1 MKVIN
6 YSLIFYVLRRFIFL
20 ACFISTLH
28 LAGCASISPDIGD
41 MTQAYSE
48 TVEKH
53 ERNQILKNLLRAGDS
68 VPMSFTTV
76 PTIIGSG
83 TLEAGTGVTGQ
94 LYGNLFSNASNTT
107 TLRGSRSFNFT
118 LSSLDNEKFISAFL
132 GDIPLDSFQVFS
144 GSDFHQQLFFTL
156 LIDSITFNSE
166 KDDRKVIEN
175 GTSTKNRF
183 TRFQA
188 ILEDLI
194 SSGLRTEKITYAS
207 SVGIDLSRQEFLS
220 KYFNAGLISDKNI
233 KVTKLDSPA
242 GERYRIIRLTNS
254 TRFCLS
260 TNQFE
265 KLSGIKLSPKLNC
278 KAPSERVMDAAD
290 LNDNKNFDSLEFD
303 VRSAREVY
311 RFVGRLVASQINQS
325 EWVPSIELKKRQAGI
340 LAGTH
345 PLIVV
350 KKGLPDPGEK
360 VLAVAEHMGSSY
372 YVPLENSGFSSRVFE
387 YLSLLL
393 STSMV
398 KDAIP
403 ASPGILVR

>member
-1 MKVIN
+1 MKKIVYILCLGF
-6 YSLIFYVLRRFIFL
+6 SFVFV
-20 ACFISTLH
+20 
-28 LAGCASISPDIGD
+28 GCASISPDIGD
-41 MTQAYSE
+41 MTRAYSD

-53 ERNQILKNLLRAGDS
+53 ERNQILKNLLRAGDGI
-68 VPMSFTTV
+68 PMSFTTV

-83 TLEAGTGVTGQ
+83 TLEAGTGITGQ

-132 GDIPLDSFQVFS
+132 GDIPLESFQVFS
-144 GSDFHQQLFFTL
+144 GSDFHQKLFFTL
-156 LIDSITFNSE
+156 LVDSITFNAE

-183 TRFQA
+183 NKFQA

-194 SSGLRTEKITYAS
+194 ESGLKTEKITYAS
-207 SVGIDLSRQEFLS
+207 SVGIDLSREEFLTN
-220 KYFNAGLISDKNI
+220 YFRTGLITDKNI
-233 KVTKLDSPA
+233 KVTKSMTA
-242 GERYRIIRLTNS
+242 TGERFRIVRLSNS

-260 TNQFE
+260 SNQFE
-265 KLSGIKLSPKLNC
+265 KLSGIKLSSKLNC
-278 KAPSERVMDAAD
+278 KNINERVIDVAD
-290 LNDNKNFDSLEFD
+290 SNDGENYDSLEFD

-311 RFVGRLVASQINQS
+311 RYVGRLVVSQIRQD

-340 LAGTH
+340 LAGSH
-345 PLIVV
+345 PIIVV
-350 KKGLPDPGEK
+350 KKGEPAPGEK

-372 YVPLENSGFSSRVFE
+372 YIPFENSGFSSRVFE

-403 ASPGILVR
+403 SSPGILVR

>member
-1 MKVIN
+1 
-6 YSLIFYVLRRFIFL
+6 
-20 ACFISTLH
+20 
-28 LAGCASISPDIGD
+28 
-41 MTQAYSE
+41 MTRAYSD

-53 ERNQILKNLLRAGDS
+53 ERNQILKNLLRAGDGI
-68 VPMSFTTV
+68 PMSFTTV

-83 TLEAGTGVTGQ
+83 TLEAGTGITGQ

-132 GDIPLDSFQVFS
+132 GDIPLESFQVFS
-144 GSDFHQQLFFTL
+144 GSDFHQKLFFTL
-156 LIDSITFNSE
+156 LVDSITFNAE

-183 TRFQA
+183 NKFQA

-194 SSGLRTEKITYAS
+194 ESGLKTEKITYAS
-207 SVGIDLSRQEFLS
+207 SVGIDLSREEFLTN
-220 KYFNAGLISDKNI
+220 YFRTGLITDKNI
-233 KVTKLDSPA
+233 KVTKSMTA
-242 GERYRIIRLTNS
+242 TGERFRIVRLSNS

-260 TNQFE
+260 SNQFE
-265 KLSGIKLSPKLNC
+265 KLSGIKLSSKLNC
-278 KAPSERVMDAAD
+278 KNINERVIDVAD
-290 LNDNKNFDSLEFD
+290 SNDGENYDSLEFD

-311 RFVGRLVASQINQS
+311 RYVGRLVVSQIRQD

-340 LAGTH
+340 LAGSH

-350 KKGLPDPGEK
+350 KKGEPAPGEK

-372 YVPLENSGFSSRVFE
+372 YIPFENSGFSSRVFE

-393 STSMV
+393 SISMV

-403 ASPGILVR
+403 SSPGILVR

>member
-1 MKVIN
+1 MKKII
-6 YSLIFYVLRRFIFL
+6 YFFCL
-20 ACFISTLH
+20 ACPIVFG
-28 LAGCASISPDIGD
+28 GCASISPDIGD

-68 VPMSFTTV
+68 IPMSFTTV

-94 LYGNLFSNASNTT
+94 LYGSLFSNASNTT

-118 LSSLDNEKFISAFL
+118 LSSLDNERFISAFL
-132 GDIPLDSFQVFS
+132 GDISLDSFELFS
-144 GSDFHQQLFFTL
+144 GSDFHQQLFYTL
-156 LIDSITFNSE
+156 LIDRVTINPE
-166 KDDRKVIEN
+166 KDDRRVIEN
-175 GTSTKNRF
+175 GTSSKKRF
-183 TRFQA
+183 NTFQTF
-188 ILEDLI
+188 LEDLT
-194 SSGLRTEKITYAS
+194 SSGLRTEKITYATP
-207 SVGIDLSRQEFLS
+207 VGIDLSRQELLS
-220 KYFNAGLISDKNI
+220 NYFSSGLISDKNI
-233 KVTKLDSPA
+233 KVTKTVTPA
-242 GERYRIIRLTNS
+242 GDRYRVIRLSNA

-260 TNQFE
+260 TRQFE
-265 KLSGIKLSPKLNC
+265 KLNGIKLSPNLDC
-278 KAPSERVMDAAD
+278 KASNEKVIDVNNSN
-290 LNDNKNFDSLEFD
+290 NDKNYDSLEFD

-311 RFVGRLVASQINQS
+311 RYIGRLVASQISQN
-325 EWVPSIELKKRQAGI
+325 EWIPSIELKKRQAGI
-340 LAGTH
+340 LAGSH

-350 KKGLPDPGEK
+350 KKGQPVPGER

-372 YVPLENSGFSSRVFE
+372 YVPIENSGFSSRVFE

>member
-1 MKVIN
+1 MKKII
-6 YSLIFYVLRRFIFL
+6 YFFCL
-20 ACFISTLH
+20 ACPIVFG
-28 LAGCASISPDIGD
+28 GCASISPDIGD

-68 VPMSFTTV
+68 IPMSFTTV

-94 LYGNLFSNASNTT
+94 LYGSLFSNASNTT

-118 LSSLDNEKFISAFL
+118 LSSLDNERFISAFL
-132 GDIPLDSFQVFS
+132 GDISLDSFELFS
-144 GSDFHQQLFFTL
+144 GSDFHQQLFYTL
-156 LIDSITFNSE
+156 LIDRVTINPE
-166 KDDRKVIEN
+166 KDDRRVIEN
-175 GTSTKNRF
+175 GTSSKKRF
-183 TRFQA
+183 NTFQTF
-188 ILEDLI
+188 LEDLT
-194 SSGLRTEKITYAS
+194 SSGLRTEKITYATP
-207 SVGIDLSRQEFLS
+207 VGIDLSRQELLS
-220 KYFNAGLISDKNI
+220 NYFSSGLISDKNI
-233 KVTKLDSPA
+233 KVTKTVTPA
-242 GERYRIIRLTNS
+242 GDRYRVIRLSNA

-260 TNQFE
+260 TRQFE
-265 KLSGIKLSPKLNC
+265 KLNGIKLSPNLDC
-278 KAPSERVMDAAD
+278 KASNEKVIDVNNSN
-290 LNDNKNFDSLEFD
+290 NDKNYDSLEFD

-311 RFVGRLVASQINQS
+311 RYIGRLVASQISQN
-325 EWVPSIELKKRQAGI
+325 EWIPSIELKKRQAGI
-340 LAGTH
+340 LAGSH

-350 KKGLPDPGEK
+350 KKGQPVPGER

>member
-1 MKVIN
+1 MKKIVYILCLGF
-6 YSLIFYVLRRFIFL
+6 SFVFV
-20 ACFISTLH
+20 
-28 LAGCASISPDIGD
+28 GCASISPDIGD
-41 MTQAYSE
+41 MTRAYSD

-53 ERNQILKNLLRAGDS
+53 ERNQILKNLLRAGDGI
-68 VPMSFTTV
+68 PMSFTTV

-83 TLEAGTGVTGQ
+83 TLEAGTGITGQ

-132 GDIPLDSFQVFS
+132 GDIPLESFQVFS
-144 GSDFHQQLFFTL
+144 GSDFHQKLFFTL
-156 LIDSITFNSE
+156 LVDSITFNAE

-183 TRFQA
+183 NKFQA

-194 SSGLRTEKITYAS
+194 ESGLKTEKITYAS
-207 SVGIDLSRQEFLS
+207 SVGIELSREEFLTN
-220 KYFNAGLISDKNI
+220 YFRAGLITDKNI
-233 KVTKLDSPA
+233 KVTKSMTA
-242 GERYRIIRLTNS
+242 TGERFRIVRLSNS

-260 TNQFE
+260 SNQFE
-265 KLSGIKLSPKLNC
+265 KLSGIKLSSKLNC
-278 KAPSERVMDAAD
+278 KNINERVIDVAD
-290 LNDNKNFDSLEFD
+290 SNDGENYDSLEFD

-311 RFVGRLVASQINQS
+311 RYVGRLVVSQIRQD

-340 LAGTH
+340 LAGSH

-350 KKGLPDPGEK
+350 KKGEPATGEK

-372 YVPLENSGFSSRVFE
+372 YIPFENSGFSSRVFE

-403 ASPGILVR
+403 SSPGILVR

>member
-1 MKVIN
+1 MKKII
-6 YSLIFYVLRRFIFL
+6 YFFCL
-20 ACFISTLH
+20 ACPIVFG
-28 LAGCASISPDIGD
+28 GCASISPDIGD

-68 VPMSFTTV
+68 IPMSFTTV

-94 LYGNLFSNASNTT
+94 LYGSLFSNASNTT

-118 LSSLDNEKFISAFL
+118 LSSLDNERFISAFL
-132 GDIPLDSFQVFS
+132 GDISLDSFELFS
-144 GSDFHQQLFFTL
+144 GSDFHQQLFYTL
-156 LIDSITFNSE
+156 LIDRVTINPE
-166 KDDRKVIEN
+166 KDDRRVIEN
-175 GTSTKNRF
+175 GTSSKKRF
-183 TRFQA
+183 NTFQTF
-188 ILEDLI
+188 LEDLT
-194 SSGLRTEKITYAS
+194 SSGLRTEKITYANP
-207 SVGIDLSRQEFLS
+207 VGIDLSRQELLS
-220 KYFNAGLISDKNI
+220 NYFSSGLISDKNI
-233 KVTKLDSPA
+233 KVTKTVTPA
-242 GERYRIIRLTNS
+242 GDRYRVIRLSNA

-260 TNQFE
+260 TRQFE
-265 KLSGIKLSPKLNC
+265 KLNGIKLSPNLDC
-278 KAPSERVMDAAD
+278 KASNEKVIDVNNSN
-290 LNDNKNFDSLEFD
+290 NDKNYDSLEFD

-311 RFVGRLVASQINQS
+311 RYVGRLVASQISQN
-325 EWVPSIELKKRQAGI
+325 EWIPSIELKKRQAGI
-340 LAGTH
+340 LAGSH

-350 KKGLPDPGEK
+350 KKGQPVPGER

-372 YVPLENSGFSSRVFE
+372 YVPIENSGFSSRVFE

>member
-1 MKVIN
+1 MKKIVYILCLGF
-6 YSLIFYVLRRFIFL
+6 SFVFV
-20 ACFISTLH
+20 
-28 LAGCASISPDIGD
+28 GCASISPDIGD
-41 MTQAYSE
+41 MTRAYSD

-53 ERNQILKNLLRAGDS
+53 ERNQILKNLLRAGDGI
-68 VPMSFTTV
+68 PMSFTTV

-83 TLEAGTGVTGQ
+83 TLEAGTGITGQ

-132 GDIPLDSFQVFS
+132 GDIPLESFQVFS
-144 GSDFHQQLFFTL
+144 GSDFHQKLFFTL
-156 LIDSITFNSE
+156 LVDSITFNAE

-183 TRFQA
+183 NKFQA

-194 SSGLRTEKITYAS
+194 ESGLKTEKITYAS
-207 SVGIDLSRQEFLS
+207 SIGIELSREEFLTN
-220 KYFNAGLISDKNI
+220 YFRTGLITDKNI
-233 KVTKLDSPA
+233 KVTKSMTA
-242 GERYRIIRLTNS
+242 TGERFRIVRLSNS

-260 TNQFE
+260 SIQFE
-265 KLSGIKLSPKLNC
+265 KLSGIKLSSKLNC
-278 KAPSERVMDAAD
+278 KNINERVIDVAD
-290 LNDNKNFDSLEFD
+290 SNDGENYDSLEFD

-311 RFVGRLVASQINQS
+311 RYVGRLVVSQIRQD

-340 LAGTH
+340 LAGSH

-350 KKGLPDPGEK
+350 KKGEPAPGEK

-372 YVPLENSGFSSRVFE
+372 YIPFENSGFSSRVFE

-403 ASPGILVR
+403 SSPGILVR

>member
-1 MKVIN
+1 MKKII
-6 YSLIFYVLRRFIFL
+6 YILCLGFSLAF
-20 ACFISTLH
+20 
-28 LAGCASISPDIGD
+28 AGCASISPDIGD
-41 MTQAYSE
+41 MTRAYSD

-53 ERNQILKNLLRAGDS
+53 ERNQILKNLLRAGDGI
-68 VPMSFTTV
+68 PMSFTTV

-83 TLEAGTGVTGQ
+83 TLEAGTGITGQ

-132 GDIPLDSFQVFS
+132 GDIPLESFQVFS
-144 GSDFHQQLFFTL
+144 GSDFHQKLFFTL
-156 LIDSITFNSE
+156 LVDSVTFNAE

-183 TRFQA
+183 NRFQA

-194 SSGLRTEKITYAS
+194 ESGLKTEKITYAS
-207 SVGIDLSRQEFLS
+207 SVGIELSRQEFLTN
-220 KYFNAGLISDKNI
+220 YFQTGLISDKNI
-233 KVTKLDSPA
+233 KVTKSMTA
-242 GERYRIIRLTNS
+242 TGERFRIVRLTNS

-260 TNQFE
+260 SNQFE
-265 KLSGIKLSPKLNC
+265 KLSGIKLSSKLNC
-278 KAPSERVMDAAD
+278 KPINERVVDVAD
-290 LNDNKNFDSLEFD
+290 LNYSENYDSLEFD

-311 RFVGRLVASQINQS
+311 RYVGRLVASQIRQN

-340 LAGTH
+340 LAGSH

-350 KKGLPDPGEK
+350 KKGDPDPGEK

-372 YVPLENSGFSSRVFE
+372 YIPFENSGFSSRVFE

-403 ASPGILVR
+403 SSPGILVR

>member
-1 MKVIN
+1 MKKIIYFFCLVCPIV
-6 YSLIFYVLRRFIFL
+6 FG
-20 ACFISTLH
+20 
-28 LAGCASISPDIGD
+28 GCASISPDIGD

-68 VPMSFTTV
+68 IPMSFTTV

-94 LYGNLFSNASNTT
+94 LYGSLFSNASNTT

-118 LSSLDNEKFISAFL
+118 LSSLDNERFISAFL
-132 GDIPLDSFQVFS
+132 GDISLDSFELFS
-144 GSDFHQQLFFTL
+144 GSDFHQQLFYTL
-156 LIDSITFNSE
+156 LIDRVTINPE
-166 KDDRKVIEN
+166 KDDRRVIEN
-175 GTSTKNRF
+175 GTSSKKRF
-183 TRFQA
+183 NTFQTF
-188 ILEDLI
+188 LEDLT
-194 SSGLRTEKITYAS
+194 SSGLRTEKITYATP
-207 SVGIDLSRQEFLS
+207 VGIDLSRQELLS
-220 KYFNAGLISDKNI
+220 NYFSSGLISDKNI
-233 KVTKLDSPA
+233 KVTKTVTPA
-242 GERYRIIRLTNS
+242 GDRYRVIRLSNV

-260 TNQFE
+260 TRQFE
-265 KLSGIKLSPKLNC
+265 KLNGIKLSPNLDC
-278 KAPSERVMDAAD
+278 KASNEKVIDVNNSN
-290 LNDNKNFDSLEFD
+290 NDKNYDSLEFD

-311 RFVGRLVASQINQS
+311 RYIGRLVASQISQN
-325 EWVPSIELKKRQAGI
+325 EWIPSIELKKRQAGI
-340 LAGTH
+340 LAGSH

-350 KKGLPDPGEK
+350 KKGQPVPGER

-372 YVPLENSGFSSRVFE
+372 YVPIENSGFSSRVFE

>member
-1 MKVIN
+1 MKKIVYILCLGF
-6 YSLIFYVLRRFIFL
+6 SFVFV
-20 ACFISTLH
+20 
-28 LAGCASISPDIGD
+28 GCASISPDIGD
-41 MTQAYSE
+41 MTRAYSD

-53 ERNQILKNLLRAGDS
+53 ERNQILKNLLRAGDGI
-68 VPMSFTTV
+68 PMSFTTV

-83 TLEAGTGVTGQ
+83 TLEAGTGITGQ

-132 GDIPLDSFQVFS
+132 GDIPLESFQVFS
-144 GSDFHQQLFFTL
+144 GSDFHQKLFFTL
-156 LIDSITFNSE
+156 LVDSITFNAE

-183 TRFQA
+183 NKFQA

-194 SSGLRTEKITYAS
+194 ESGLKTEKITYAS
-207 SVGIDLSRQEFLS
+207 SVGIDLSREEFLTN
-220 KYFNAGLISDKNI
+220 YFRTGLITDKNI
-233 KVTKLDSPA
+233 KVTKSMTA
-242 GERYRIIRLTNS
+242 TGERFRIVRLSNS

-260 TNQFE
+260 SIQFE
-265 KLSGIKLSPKLNC
+265 KLSGIKLSSKLNC
-278 KAPSERVMDAAD
+278 KNINERVIDVAD
-290 LNDNKNFDSLEFD
+290 SNDGENYDSLEFD

-311 RFVGRLVASQINQS
+311 RYVGRLVVSQIRQD

-340 LAGTH
+340 LAGSH

-350 KKGLPDPGEK
+350 KKGEPAPGEK

-372 YVPLENSGFSSRVFE
+372 YIPFENSGFSSRVFE

-403 ASPGILVR
+403 SSPGILVR

>member
-1 MKVIN
+1 MNFYQGINSMKKII
-6 YSLIFYVLRRFIFL
+6 YFFCL
-20 ACFISTLH
+20 ACPIIFG
-28 LAGCASISPDIGD
+28 GCASISPDIGD

-68 VPMSFTTV
+68 IPMSFTTV

-118 LSSLDNEKFISAFL
+118 LSSLDNERFISAFL
-132 GDIPLDSFQVFS
+132 GDISLDSFQLFS
-144 GSDFHQQLFFTL
+144 GSDFHQQLFYTL
-156 LIDSITFNSE
+156 LIDSVTINSE
-166 KDDRKVIEN
+166 KDDRRVIEN
-175 GTSTKNRF
+175 GTSTKKRF
-183 TRFQA
+183 NAFQTF
-188 ILEDLI
+188 LEDLTY
-194 SSGLRTEKITYAS
+194 SGLRTEKITYANL
-207 SVGIDLSRQEFLS
+207 VGIDLSRQEFLS
-220 KYFNAGLISDKNI
+220 NYFNTGLIYDKNI
-233 KVTKLDSPA
+233 KVTKTITPA
-242 GERYRIIRLTNS
+242 GDRYQVIRLSNA

-260 TNQFE
+260 TKQFE
-265 KLSGIKLSPKLNC
+265 KLNGIKLSPNLDC
-278 KAPSERVMDAAD
+278 KASNEKVIDVNNSN
-290 LNDNKNFDSLEFD
+290 NDKNYDSLEFD

-311 RFVGRLVASQINQS
+311 RYVGRLVASQISQN
-325 EWVPSIELKKRQAGI
+325 EWIPSIELKKRQAGI
-340 LAGTH
+340 LAGSH

-350 KKGLPDPGEK
+350 KKGQPVPGEK

>member
-1 MKVIN
+1 MKKIIYFFCLVCPIV
-6 YSLIFYVLRRFIFL
+6 FG
-20 ACFISTLH
+20 
-28 LAGCASISPDIGD
+28 GCASISPDIGD

-68 VPMSFTTV
+68 IPMSFTTV

-94 LYGNLFSNASNTT
+94 LYGSLFSNASNTT

-118 LSSLDNEKFISAFL
+118 LSSLDNERFISAFL
-132 GDIPLDSFQVFS
+132 GDISLDSFELFS
-144 GSDFHQQLFFTL
+144 GSDFHQQLFYTL
-156 LIDSITFNSE
+156 LIDRVTINPE
-166 KDDRKVIEN
+166 KDDRRVIEN
-175 GTSTKNRF
+175 GTSSKKRF
-183 TRFQA
+183 NTFQTF
-188 ILEDLI
+188 LEDLT
-194 SSGLRTEKITYAS
+194 SSGLRTEKITYATP
-207 SVGIDLSRQEFLS
+207 VGIDLSRQELLS
-220 KYFNAGLISDKNI
+220 NYFSSGLISDKNI
-233 KVTKLDSPA
+233 KVTKTVTPA
-242 GERYRIIRLTNS
+242 GDRYRVIRLSNA

-260 TNQFE
+260 TRQFE
-265 KLSGIKLSPKLNC
+265 KLNGIKLSPNLDC
-278 KAPSERVMDAAD
+278 KASNEKVIDVNNSN
-290 LNDNKNFDSLEFD
+290 NDKNYDSLEFD

-311 RFVGRLVASQINQS
+311 RYIGRLVASQISQN
-325 EWVPSIELKKRQAGI
+325 EWIPSIELKKRQAGI
-340 LAGTH
+340 LAGSH

-350 KKGLPDPGEK
+350 KKGQPVPGER

-372 YVPLENSGFSSRVFE
+372 YVPIENSGFSSRVFE

>member
-1 MKVIN
+1 MKKII
-6 YSLIFYVLRRFIFL
+6 YFFCL
-20 ACFISTLH
+20 ACPIVFG
-28 LAGCASISPDIGD
+28 GCASISPDIGD

-68 VPMSFTTV
+68 IPMSFTTV

-94 LYGNLFSNASNTT
+94 LYGSLFSNASNTT

-118 LSSLDNEKFISAFL
+118 LSSLDNERFISAFL
-132 GDIPLDSFQVFS
+132 GDISLDSFELFS
-144 GSDFHQQLFFTL
+144 GSDFHQQLFYTL
-156 LIDSITFNSE
+156 LIDRVTINPE
-166 KDDRKVIEN
+166 KDDRRVIEN
-175 GTSTKNRF
+175 GTSSKKRF
-183 TRFQA
+183 NTFQTF
-188 ILEDLI
+188 LEDLT
-194 SSGLRTEKITYAS
+194 SSGLRTGKITYATP
-207 SVGIDLSRQEFLS
+207 VGIDLSRQELLS
-220 KYFNAGLISDKNI
+220 NYFSSGLISDKNI
-233 KVTKLDSPA
+233 KVTKTVTPA
-242 GERYRIIRLTNS
+242 GDRYRVIRLSNA

-260 TNQFE
+260 TRQFE
-265 KLSGIKLSPKLNC
+265 KLNGIKLSPNLDC
-278 KAPSERVMDAAD
+278 KASNEKFIDVNNSN
-290 LNDNKNFDSLEFD
+290 NDKNYDSLEFD

-311 RFVGRLVASQINQS
+311 RYIGRLVASQISQN
-325 EWVPSIELKKRQAGI
+325 EWIPSIELKKRQAGI
-340 LAGTH
+340 LAGSH

-350 KKGLPDPGEK
+350 KKGQPVPGER

-372 YVPLENSGFSSRVFE
+372 YVQIENSGFSSRVFE

>member
-1 MKVIN
+1 MKKIIYFFCLVCPIV
-6 YSLIFYVLRRFIFL
+6 FG
-20 ACFISTLH
+20 
-28 LAGCASISPDIGD
+28 GCASISPDIGD

-68 VPMSFTTV
+68 IPMSFTTV

-94 LYGNLFSNASNTT
+94 LYGSLFSNASNTT

-118 LSSLDNEKFISAFL
+118 LSSLDNERFISAFL
-132 GDIPLDSFQVFS
+132 GDISLDSFELFS
-144 GSDFHQQLFFTL
+144 GSDFHQQLFYTL
-156 LIDSITFNSE
+156 LIDRVTINPE
-166 KDDRKVIEN
+166 KDDRRVIEN
-175 GTSTKNRF
+175 GTSSKKRF
-183 TRFQA
+183 NTFQTF
-188 ILEDLI
+188 LEDLT
-194 SSGLRTEKITYAS
+194 SSGLRTEKITYATP
-207 SVGIDLSRQEFLS
+207 VGIDLSRQELLS
-220 KYFNAGLISDKNI
+220 NYFSSGLISDKNI
-233 KVTKLDSPA
+233 KVTKTVTPA
-242 GERYRIIRLTNS
+242 GDRYRVIRLSNA

-260 TNQFE
+260 TRQFE
-265 KLSGIKLSPKLNC
+265 KLNGIKLSPNLDC
-278 KAPSERVMDAAD
+278 KASNEKFIDVNNSN
-290 LNDNKNFDSLEFD
+290 NDKNYDSLEFD

-311 RFVGRLVASQINQS
+311 RYIGRLVASQISQN
-325 EWVPSIELKKRQAGI
+325 EWIPSIELKKRQAGI
-340 LAGTH
+340 LAGSH

-350 KKGLPDPGEK
+350 KKGQPVPGER

>member
-1 MKVIN
+1 MKKIVYIFC
-6 YSLIFYVLRRFIFL
+6 LICPILL
-20 ACFISTLH
+20 S
-28 LAGCASISPDIGD
+28 GCASISPDIGD

-118 LSSLDNEKFISAFL
+118 LTSLDNEKFISAFL
-132 GDIPLDSFQVFS
+132 GDISLDSFRVFS

-194 SSGLRTEKITYAS
+194 SSGLRTEKITYANP
-207 SVGIDLSRQEFLS
+207 VGIDLSRQEFLS
-220 KYFNAGLISDKNI
+220 NYFSTGLIADKNF
-233 KVTKLDSPA
+233 KVTKSITPA

-254 TRFCLS
+254 IRFCLS

-265 KLSGIKLSPKLNC
+265 KLSGIKLSSKLNC
-278 KAPSERVMDAAD
+278 KAPSERVIDVAD
-290 LNDNKNFDSLEFD
+290 LNDNNNYDSLEFD
-303 VRSAREVY
+303 VRSARDVY
-311 RFVGRLVASQINQS
+311 RFVGRLAASQINQS
-325 EWVPSIELKKRQAGI
+325 EWVPSIDLKKRQADI

-350 KKGLPDPGEK
+350 KKGQPDPSEK

>member
-1 MKVIN
+1 MKKIVYILCLGF
-6 YSLIFYVLRRFIFL
+6 SFVF
-20 ACFISTLH
+20 
-28 LAGCASISPDIGD
+28 AGCASISPDIGD
-41 MTQAYSE
+41 MTRAYSD

-53 ERNQILKNLLRAGDS
+53 ERNQILKNLLRAGDGI
-68 VPMSFTTV
+68 PMSFTTV

-83 TLEAGTGVTGQ
+83 TLEAGTGITGQ

-132 GDIPLDSFQVFS
+132 GDIPLESFQVFS
-144 GSDFHQQLFFTL
+144 GSDFHQKLFFTL
-156 LIDSITFNSE
+156 LVDSITFNAE
-166 KDDRKVIEN
+166 KDNRKVIEN

-183 TRFQA
+183 NKFQA

-194 SSGLRTEKITYAS
+194 ESGLKTEKITYAS
-207 SVGIDLSRQEFLS
+207 SVGIDLSREEFLTN
-220 KYFNAGLISDKNI
+220 YFRTGLITDKNI
-233 KVTKLDSPA
+233 KVTKSMTA
-242 GERYRIIRLTNS
+242 SGERFRLVRLSNS

-260 TNQFE
+260 SNQFE
-265 KLSGIKLSPKLNC
+265 KLSGIKLSSRLNC
-278 KAPSERVMDAAD
+278 KNINERVIDVAD
-290 LNDNKNFDSLEFD
+290 SNDGENYDSLEFD

-311 RFVGRLVASQINQS
+311 RYVGRLVVSQIRQD

-340 LAGTH
+340 LAGSH

-350 KKGLPDPGEK
+350 KKGEPAPGEK

-372 YVPLENSGFSSRVFE
+372 YIPFENSGFSSRVFE

-403 ASPGILVR
+403 SSPGILVR

>member
-6 YSLIFYVLRRFIFL
+6 YSSIFYVSRRFIFL
-20 ACFISTLH
+20 ACLISTLH

-53 ERNQILKNLLRAGDS
+53 ERNQILKNLLRAGAS
-68 VPMSFTTV
+68 IPMSFTTV

-118 LSSLDNEKFISAFL
+118 LSSLDNERFISAFL
-132 GDIPLDSFQVFS
+132 GDISIDSFNVFS
-144 GSDFHQQLFFTL
+144 SSDFHQQLFFTL
-156 LIDSITFNSE
+156 LLDSVTFYPNQANE
-166 KDDRKVIEN
+166 KNIEN
-175 GTSTKNRF
+175 GTSTQKRF
-183 TRFQA
+183 NNFQE
-188 ILEDLI
+188 ILNHLI
-194 SSGLRTEKITYAS
+194 SAGLRTEKIKYS
-207 SVGIDLSRQEFLS
+207 SQIGVDLTRQELFS
-220 KYFNAGLISDKNI
+220 KFFPVNIITDKNI
-233 KVTKLDSPA
+233 KIQKLSTQA
-242 GERYRIIRLTNS
+242 GERYRIFHLTNA

-260 TNQFE
+260 PVEFE
-265 KLSGIKLSPKLNC
+265 RLSGIKLSPNIAC
-278 KAPSERVMDAAD
+278 KSASDTVIEVSSTSDKQV
-290 LNDNKNFDSLEFD
+290 NDSLQFD
-303 VRSAREVY
+303 IRSAREVY
-311 RFVGRLVASQINQS
+311 RFVGRLVSQQLQQNDWI
-325 EWVPSIELKKRQAGI
+325 PSIELKKRQAGI